1 MVSLLPACLPV
12 VVVVAV
18 VGSVFGVLCY
28 VAAVFV
34 SFFPSFV
41 SRYYFFRITIGA
53 QRACIVVSSAA
64 VKFVVAQAAS
74 PLVAWGS
81 PMQ

>member
-1 MVSLLPACLPV
+1 MFHVLTPRQRHAHTNIHANCMQREGAQLLLHLLLSDVLPHGEFIACLP

-41 SRYYFFRITIGA
+41 SR
-53 QRACIVVSSAA
+53 
-64 VKFVVAQAAS
+64 
-74 PLVAWGS
+74 
-81 PMQ
+81 